1 MDPNLGYKPYIDVN
15 SFIAFFLVNEI
26 SKNVDGYRISSFL
39 HKLRTS
45 EGGLIHA
52 GPLWDFNLAFGNADY
67 CQGAYVSNWQMDFYQ
82 WCGGKVPFW
91 WNKLTQDPTY
101 AHDLHC
107 KWLEMRQ
114 GVWNTD
120 SLMQRIDA
128 LALYLDEAQ
137 QRNFQRWNILNSY
150 VWPNQYIGGSFS
162 AEIDYLKN
170 WITTRMTWMDNNM
183 PGSCTDLGSSQLKQ
197 EVVKVYPN
205 PSIGDIN
212 IAFGGQANYGTL
224 RIVNIH
230 GQCVYENTKLFGA
243 GLKIHLND
251 LSPGLYSCQ
260 MILDGTFYDKKI
272 MVE

>member
-1 MDPNLGYKPYIDVN
+1 
-15 SFIAFFLVNEI
+15 
-26 SKNVDGYRISSFL
+26 
-39 HKLRTS
+39 
-45 EGGLIHA
+45 
-52 GPLWDFNLAFGNADY
+52 
-67 CQGAYVSNWQMDFYQ
+67 
-82 WCGGKVPFW
+82 
-91 WNKLTQDPTY
+91 
-101 AHDLHC
+101 
-107 KWLEMRQ
+107 MRQ

-170 WITTRMTWMDNNM
+170 WITTRITWMDNNM
-183 PGSCTDLGSSQLKQ
+183 PGSCTDLGSSHLKQ
-197 EVVKVYPN
+197 EVIKVYPN
-205 PSIGDIN
+205 PSIGNIN
-212 IAFGGQANYGTL
+212 IAFGGQINYGSL
-224 RIVNIH
+224 RVVNIH

-251 LSPGLYSCQ
+251 LSPGLYNCQ
-260 MILDGTFYDKKI
+260 MILDGKFYDKKI